1 MVITVHQLGL
11 ERLGK
16 VLIRAWLKGA
26 AISFG
31 RSTVYRFTAIV
42 TVSTMAIAD
51 CEPPAHLNGVISKPH
66 TQTLLL
72 LGYKYDCM
80 NMIENYNGPGGH
92 LFLMR
97 IRDLIV
103 GLGSPYRC
111 MKAFICLAS
120 LAHHPFWTAEELPWP
135 NDLFLSHESPSD
147 LLHLMCRQGGHIF
160 LLPSSQSPHYAMHH
174 GPARYCKFS
183 YSSIFG
189 FSCPTGNM
197 DLGQLVSDSMLAPQV
212 SPSPL
217 SMLSEISL
225 RVRRKPLDAKVVESQ
240 IWYLRVHKISP
251 KRKLPSSERGW
262 AVHGQGADGR
272 ALVRNFSGPMSAG
285 GDQEIS
291 WVRTVTAGGAVG
303 LFDIPCRGSFG
314 KREGQLI
321 QAGPN
326 SNVIFSRSILLSLL
340 DEIEPSESWLATAII
355 GKPPV
360 NNASQ
365 GW

>member
-80 NMIENYNGPGGH
+80 NMIENYNGP
-92 LFLMR
+92 
-97 IRDLIV
+97 
-103 GLGSPYRC
+103 GSPYRC

-197 DLGQLVSDSMLAPQV
+197 DLGQL
-212 SPSPL
+212 
-217 SMLSEISL
+217 
-225 RVRRKPLDAKVVESQ
+225 VESQ